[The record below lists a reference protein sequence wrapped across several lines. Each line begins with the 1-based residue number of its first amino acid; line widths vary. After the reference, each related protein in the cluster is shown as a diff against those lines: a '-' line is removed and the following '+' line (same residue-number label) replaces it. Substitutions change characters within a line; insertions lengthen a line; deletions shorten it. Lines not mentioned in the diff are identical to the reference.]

1 MRTEQASDSPL
12 LQVIRERI
20 ERQQDR
26 AISFRDYM
34 DLCLYHPGLGY
45 YMNSNRKIGR
55 TGDFYTSASVGSV
68 LGDMLAAY
76 LRSFAETRTGD
87 ICLTEWGGGDGAL
100 ARQMLDAIWR
110 GSPELYGRLRFISVE
125 KSPIHR
131 GLQAEALAPHTG
143 LVSYYTAEEWHAA
156 GPWHNTLVFSN
167 ELPDAFPVHRI
178 VSREAGWREI
188 RVGWDHERK
197 CLTEVEG
204 PISGGGLEDFIR
216 KEAIP
221 PRTGQ
226 RFEVNLDALRWLR
239 AVAGSLGSGSMLLTI
254 DYGHEREEL
263 YAPHRMNGTLLCYRK
278 HQASDTP
285 LQFPGEQDMTAHV
298 NFSAL
303 MDAGKEAGLESSGLL
318 TQKQF
323 LLEQGLLDELSDHDA
338 RDPFSPQA
346 RRNRAI
352 RQLLLSDRMSELFK
366 VLIQKKGEPR

>member
-1 MRTEQASDSPL
+1 MKTEQANDSPL
-12 LQVIRERI
+12 LQAIREQI
-20 ERQQDR
+20 DMQPGR

-34 DLCLYHPGLGY
+34 DLCLYHPSLGY

-55 TGDFYTSASVGSV
+55 AGDFYTSASVGSV

-76 LRSFAETRTGD
+76 LRSFAETRSGD
-87 ICLTEWGGGDGAL
+87 ICLTEWGGGDGTL
-100 ARQMLDAIWR
+100 ARQMLDAIR
-110 GSPELYGRLRFISVE
+110 SGSPALYARLRFISIE
-125 KSPIHR
+125 KSPVHR
-131 GLQAEALAPHTG
+131 SLQSEALAPHMG
-143 LVSYYTAEEWHAA
+143 LVSYLTAEEWHAA
-156 GPWHNTLVFSN
+156 GPWPNTLVLSN
-167 ELPDAFPVHRI
+167 ELPDAFPVYLI

-188 RVGWDHERK
+188 MVGWDDEQS
-197 CLTEVEG
+197 CLTEVER
-204 PISGGGLEDFIR
+204 PLSGGELEAFII

-221 PRTGQ
+221 PRAGQ

-239 AVAGSLGSGSMLLTI
+239 SVAGSLGNGSVLLTI
-254 DYGHEREEL
+254 DYGHAREEL

-303 MDAGKEAGLESSGLL
+303 VDAGKEAGLEPSGLL
-318 TQKQF
+318 SQKQF

-366 VLIQKKGEPR
+366 VLIQKKGEPH